1 MNKDSNFLFLLGC
14 MRILLVFLLLLSL
27 SGCLYPQINNQ
38 PNLPDNVDQINEK
51 KEEGWNVEFR
61 ENFSEVGI
69 GEEPDSL
76 FILDGAYIVQ
86 QGEGDEKCLKLPG
99 APMGDFGLLF
109 GPREKE
115 KNLELSFC
123 FFASKKGRRMPSVA
137 ASIGGI
143 RGYRLRLNPAAR
155 NVVLSLDETVLRELP
170 FSWDGDQWWQVRFQ
184 ALVADSNQST
194 RLQFKL
200 WPKQQKEPVEWV
212 LSEIYD
218 VDYVGGKCALWG
230 FPYSSMPIFFDDLLI
245 RSN

>member
-1 MNKDSNFLFLLGC
+1 MNKDSIFLLWLGY
-14 MRILLVFLLLLSL
+14 MRIPTGFLLLLGL
-27 SGCLYPQINNQ
+27 SGCWYQEINNQ
-38 PNLPDNVDQINEK
+38 PNLPDNVDPKIEK
-51 KEEGWNVEFR
+51 KEEAWNLEFR

-76 FILDGAYIVQ
+76 FILDGAYTVE
-86 QGEGDEKCLKLPG
+86 QGVGDEKCLKLPG

-137 ASIGGI
+137 ATIGGI

-170 FSWDGDQWWQVRFQ
+170 FLGKETNGGRF
-184 ALVADSNQST
+184 A
-194 RLQFKL
+194 FKH
-200 WPKQQKEPVEWV
+200 
-212 LSEIYD
+212 
-218 VDYVGGKCALWG
+218 
-230 FPYSSMPIFFDDLLI
+230 
-245 RSN
+245 